1 MTQTTDVPVSPVQS
15 YLEGLLAELEHDT
28 SGAVAD
34 YIPELAN
41 ANPDR
46 LGLGLATVD
55 GAVYAAGDHDI
66 TFSIQSM
73 SKPFTYALALAERG
87 LEVVDAHVGV
97 EPTGDA
103 FNSISLEPDTG
114 RPRNPMINAGAITA
128 TALVP
133 GDRDARILEMYSACA
148 GRELGIEEET
158 FRSER
163 DTGHRNRAIGHMLR
177 AYGILNEDPD
187 PILNA
192 YFRQC
197 AVAVNCTDMALM
209 AATLANG
216 GVQPLTGERVLDPD
230 HVRRVLSVM
239 TTCGMYDGA
248 GDWLVGVGLPAKSG
262 VAGGVMAVLPGQL
275 GVCVFSPRL
284 DPVGNSVR
292 GVAACRRISADLG
305 LHSLKVAR
313 ATRSSV
319 RARFD
324 LTMVTSRRRRPAEE
338 RDRLAEVGT
347 RCAIYELQGDLV
359 FGAIERVI
367 RDVVANGRTLD
378 VVVLD
383 LTRASGLDATA
394 RRRFIALAATMADR
408 GKSLVLA
415 TREMH
420 PELDAI
426 LAFETLDAALEWA
439 EWEVL
444 GMDAAEQRPPVTLE
458 THPLTASLTPQQ
470 RDAIAAVA
478 SVEQFAAGDVLV
490 RTGDDATHLFLLLA
504 GEVSVLTQGTRLST
518 LLPGAFFG
526 EMALHGN
533 PKRSADIVADQDGS
547 LLALP
552 LAAFEQFGETDV
564 ALQAGLL
571 RGLLESSNEI
581 VIRLTKQVAALS

>member
-1 MTQTTDVPVSPVQS
+1 MTESPVSPVQA
-15 YLEGLLAELEHDT
+15 YLEGLLGDLQHMTEGE
-28 SGAVAD
+28 VAD
-34 YIPELAN
+34 YIPSLAE

-46 LGLGLATVD
+46 LGIGLATVD
-55 GAVYAAGDHDI
+55 GALYAAGDHDV

-73 SKPFTYALALAERG
+73 SKPFTYALALADRG
-87 LEVVDAHVGV
+87 FEIVDAHVGV

-103 FNSISLEPDTG
+103 FNSISLEEGTG

-128 TALVP
+128 TSLVS
-133 GDRDARILEMYSACA
+133 GDRNARILDMYSACA
-148 GRELGIEEET
+148 GRPLGVEEDT
-158 FRSER
+158 YAGER
-163 DTGHRNRAIGHMLR
+163 DTGHRNRAISHMLR
-177 AYGILNEDPD
+177 AYGILDEDPE
-187 PILNA
+187 PILDA

-197 AVAVNCTDMALM
+197 AVAVDAKDVALM

-216 GVQPLTGERVLDPD
+216 GVHPVTGERILHPD

-239 TTCGMYDGA
+239 TTCGMYDAA

-284 DPVGNSVR
+284 DAVGNSVR
-292 GVAACRRISADLG
+292 GVAACRRISAELG

-324 LTMVTSRRRRPAEE
+324 LTMVTSRRRRPAAE
-338 RDRLAEVGT
+338 RERLAEIGT

-367 RDVVANGRTLD
+367 RDVVANGHELD

-383 LTRASGLDATA
+383 LTRTSGLDAVA
-394 RRRFIALAATMADR
+394 RRRFIALAASMQERD
-408 GKSLVLA
+408 KSLVIA
-415 TREMH
+415 TRDVD

-426 LAFETLDAALEWA
+426 LAFDSLDAALEWA

-444 GMDAAEQRPPVTLE
+444 GIEPTRERPSVTLE
-458 THPLTASLTPQQ
+458 THPLTAPLTREQ
-470 RDAIAAVA
+470 RDRLAAA
-478 SVEQFAAGDVLV
+478 CEEQPFAAGDMII
-490 RTGDDATHLFLLLA
+490 RTGDEATHLFLLMR
-504 GEVSVLTQGTRLST
+504 GEVSVKVEGTRLST

-526 EMALHGN
+526 EMALHGV
-533 PKRSADIVADQDGS
+533 PIRSADIIADQDGVV
-547 LLALP
+547 LTLP
-552 LAAFEQFGETDV
+552 IAAFEEFARTGV

>member
-1 MTQTTDVPVSPVQS
+1 MTSATDHPVSPVQT
-15 YLEGLLAELEHDT
+15 YLEGLLSELEHDT
-28 SGAVAD
+28 SGEVAD

-41 ANPDR
+41 ANPER
-46 LGLGLATVD
+46 LGLALATVD

-73 SKPFTYALALAERG
+73 SKPFTYALALAQRG
-87 LEVVDAHVGV
+87 VEVVDQHIGV

-103 FNSISLEPDTG
+103 FNSISLEPGTG
-114 RPRNPMINAGAITA
+114 RPRNPMINAGAMTA
-128 TALVP
+128 TSLVL
-133 GDRDARILEMYSACA
+133 GDRDEQILAMYSGCA
-148 GRELGIEEET
+148 GRELGVEEDT

-177 AYGILNEDPD
+177 AYGILDEDPD
-187 PILNA
+187 PVLDA

-197 AVAVNCTDMALM
+197 AVAVDCKDVALM

-216 GVQPLTGERVLDPD
+216 GVQPITGERVLDPD

-292 GVAACRRISADLG
+292 GVAACQRISADLG

-338 RDRLAEVGT
+338 RARLAEVGT

-367 RDVVANGRTLD
+367 RDVVAHGEDLD
-378 VVVLD
+378 IAVLD
-383 LTRASGLDATA
+383 LTRSSGLDATA
-394 RRRFIALAATMADR
+394 RRRFIGLAATMRDR

-415 TREMH
+415 TGEPH
-420 PELDAI
+420 PELDEI
-426 LAFETLDAALEWA
+426 LAFSTLDAALEWA

-444 GMDAAEQRPPVTLE
+444 GTDATLVHPPVTLE
-458 THPLTASLTPQQ
+458 THPLTEALTPAQ
-470 RDAIAAVA
+470 REAIARVSATREF
-478 SVEQFAAGDVLV
+478 SAGDTLV
-490 RTGDDATHLFLLLA
+490 RTGDAAEHIYLLLA
-504 GEVSVLTQGTRLST
+504 GEVSVLTNGTRLST

-533 PKRSADIVADQDGS
+533 PLRSADIVADQDGV
-547 LLALP
+547 LLELP
-552 LAAFEQFGETDV
+552 LSEFEGFGESDV

-581 VIRLTKQVAALS
+581 VVRLTKQVAALS

>member
-1 MTQTTDVPVSPVQS
+1 MIQATDTPVSPVQS
-15 YLEGLLAELEHDT
+15 YLEGLLAEIEHDT

-41 ANPDR
+41 ADPDK

-55 GAVYAAGDHDI
+55 GAVYAAGDHDV

-73 SKPFTYALALAERG
+73 SKPFTYALALSERG
-87 LEVVDAHVGV
+87 FEVVDQHIGV

-103 FNSISLEPDTG
+103 FNSISLEAGTG
-114 RPRNPMINAGAITA
+114 RPRNPMINAGAIIA
-128 TALVP
+128 TSLVP
-133 GDRDARILEMYSACA
+133 GDRDQAILDMYSACA
-148 GRELGIEEET
+148 GRELEIEEAT
-158 FRSER
+158 FESER
-163 DTGHRNRAIGHMLR
+163 ETGHRNRAIGHMLR
-177 AYGILNEDPD
+177 AYEVLREDPGPVLD
-187 PILNA
+187 A

-197 AVAVNCTDMALM
+197 AVAVDCKDVALM

-216 GVQPLTGERVLDPD
+216 GVHPITGQRILKPA

-284 DPVGNSVR
+284 DAVGNSVR
-292 GVAACRRISADLG
+292 GVTACRRISNDLG
-305 LHSLKVAR
+305 LHSLEVAR
-313 ATRSSV
+313 ATHSSV

-324 LTMVTSRRRRPAEE
+324 LTMVTSTRRRPAEE
-338 RDRLAEVGT
+338 RDRLAELGQ

-367 RDVVANGRTLD
+367 RDVITNSAELD

-383 LTRASGLDATA
+383 LTRTSALDAAA
-394 RRRFIALAATMADR
+394 RRRFIALAATLADR

-415 TREMH
+415 TRHKH
-420 PELDAI
+420 PDFEDI

-444 GMDAAEQRPPVTLE
+444 GGDHDAVRPPVDLE
-458 THPLTASLTPQQ
+458 THPLTAKLSPAQ
-470 RDAIAAVA
+470 RETLARVSTARR
-478 SVEQFAAGDVLV
+478 FRAGEVLV
-490 RTGDDATHLFLLLA
+490 RTGDEAAELYLLMA
-504 GEVSVLTQGTRLST
+504 GEVSVYTEGTRLST
-518 LLPGAFFG
+518 LLPGAIFG
-526 EMALHGN
+526 EMALHGTSR
-533 PKRSADIVADQDGS
+533 RSADIIAEHDGE

-552 LAAFEQFGETDV
+552 LAEFEGFGQGDV

>member
-1 MTQTTDVPVSPVQS
+1 MTQTTDTPVSPVQA
-15 YLEGLLAELEHDT
+15 YLENLLAELEHDT

-41 ANPDR
+41 ADPDR

-55 GAVYAAGDHDI
+55 GAVYLAGDHDV

-87 LEVVDAHVGV
+87 LEVVDQHVGV

-103 FNSISLEPDTG
+103 FNSISLEPGTG

-128 TALVP
+128 TSLVP
-133 GDRDARILEMYSACA
+133 EERFERILAMYSACA
-148 GRELGIEEET
+148 GRDLGVEEET
-158 FRSER
+158 YRSES

-177 AYGILNEDPD
+177 AYGILGEDPD
-187 PILNA
+187 PILDA
-192 YFRQC
+192 YFHQC
-197 AVAVNCTDMALM
+197 AVAVDCRDVALM

-216 GVQPLTGERVLDPD
+216 GVQPITGAQVLDPD

-292 GVAACRRISADLG
+292 GVAACRRISAELG

-324 LTMVTSRRRRPAEE
+324 LTMVTSRRRRPVEE
-338 RDRLAEVGT
+338 RDRLAEIGT

-359 FGAIERVI
+359 FGAVERVI
-367 RDVVANGRTLD
+367 RDVVSSGAELD

-383 LTRASGLDATA
+383 LTRASGLDAVA
-394 RRRFIALAATMADR
+394 RRRFSALAATMAER
-408 GKSLVLA
+408 GRSLVLA
-415 TREMH
+415 TRELH
-420 PELDAI
+420 PEMDAI
-426 LAFETLDAALEWA
+426 LAFETLDEALEWA

-444 GMDAAEQRPPVTLE
+444 GIDATLARPPVTLE
-458 THPLTASLTPQQ
+458 THPLTAALTPEQ
-470 RDAIAAVA
+470 RATVA
-478 SVEQFAAGDVLV
+478 SVATVQPFSAGDVLV
-490 RTGDDATHLFLLLA
+490 KTGDPAADLYLLMA
-504 GEVSVLTQGTRLST
+504 GEVSVLTEGTRLST

-533 PKRSADIVADQDGS
+533 PRRSADIVADQDGEM
-547 LLALP
+547 LALP
-552 LAAFEQFGETDV
+552 IAAFERFAETDV